1 MLKRLRKLRVLLP
14 ASAALLAI
22 ACTTTPV
29 PSSSAKPV
37 PPSRIHAPEFTK
49 AEPGFGFVVVTRDTG
64 LQVESCAA
72 GLYVDGTL
80 VAELEAGEQMR
91 LFVQAGEH
99 LVGVTVK
106 GGVCVTGSDQISI
119 GVSED
124 KPVLL
129 RLAAKFGDSIKFKR
143 SAF

>member
-1 MLKRLRKLRVLLP
+1 
-14 ASAALLAI
+14 
-22 ACTTTPV
+22 
-29 PSSSAKPV
+29 
-37 PPSRIHAPEFTK
+37 
-49 AEPGFGFVVVTRDTG
+49 
-64 LQVESCAA
+64 
-72 GLYVDGTL
+72 
-80 VAELEAGEQMR
+80 MR